1 MTAVKYLRRLVN
13 FQMNGSDLPT
23 ISVRCRV
30 IVLHQNAGYIQPDTE
45 HVTQCHLLGAT
56 RFFAYQV

>member
-23 ISVRCRV
+23 ISVCRRV
-30 IVLHQNAGYIQPDTE
+30 IVLQQNAGHIQPDIQQ
-45 HVTQCHLLGAT
+45 VTQCHLLCAI
-56 RFFAYQV
+56 RFFACQV